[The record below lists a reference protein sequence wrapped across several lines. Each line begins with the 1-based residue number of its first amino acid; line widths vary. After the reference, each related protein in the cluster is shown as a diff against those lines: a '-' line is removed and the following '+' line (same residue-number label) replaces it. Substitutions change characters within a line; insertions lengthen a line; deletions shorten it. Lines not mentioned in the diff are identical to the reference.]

1 MAETITVHIHG
12 SEYKLRGEDA
22 ARVQEAAQ
30 LVNEQMKYVSSK
42 APTQPSATIAV
53 LAALNTA
60 ELLMNEQDRSNREAL
75 EVTRRIES
83 LSASIEEL
91 LGAE

>member
-22 ARVQEAAQ
+22 ARVQDAAQ
-30 LVNEQMKYVSSK
+30 LVNEQMKYVSGK
-42 APTQPSATIAV
+42 APTQPPSTIAV

-60 ELLMNEQDRSNREAL
+60 ELLMNEHDRSRREAVEL
-75 EVTRRIES
+75 TRRIES

-91 LGAE
+91 LQVE